1 MIPFKSCSPAVFFQ
15 LPLANLSFKDL
26 HSGNEKWIR
35 EKVKADIMIKRM
47 NERDNTNNCIGTTPQ
62 RERGRETYTE
72 EEEHKIL
79 DYILV
84 RERLEAR
91 DWSVGGSSRPP
102 PTIYLTPP
110 YANGIFSPGEFP
122 GNHVWMIMERQGA
135 LPGRSWQSMKERFR
149 RVILR

>member
-1 MIPFKSCSPAVFFQ
+1 MIPLKSCSPAVFFQ

-26 HSGNEKWIR
+26 HSGNEKWIK

-47 NERDNTNNCIGTTPQ
+47 KERENTNNGIGTTPQ

-84 RERLEAR
+84 RERLETR

-110 YANGIFSPGEFP
+110 YANRICFP

>member
-1 MIPFKSCSPAVFFQ
+1 
-15 LPLANLSFKDL
+15 
-26 HSGNEKWIR
+26 
-35 EKVKADIMIKRM
+35 MIKRM

-91 DWSVGGSSRPP
+91 DWSVGGNSRPP
-102 PTIYLTPP
+102 PTIYLAPP
-110 YANGIFSPGEFP
+110 YTNWFFHLVNFQETTSG
-122 GNHVWMIMERQGA
+122 
-135 LPGRSWQSMKERFR
+135 
-149 RVILR
+149 

>member
-1 MIPFKSCSPAVFFQ
+1 
-15 LPLANLSFKDL
+15 
-26 HSGNEKWIR
+26 
-35 EKVKADIMIKRM
+35 MIKRM

-110 YANGIFSPGEFP
+110 YANGICSRGEFP

>member
-35 EKVKADIMIKRM
+35 EKVKADIMTKRM
-47 NERDNTNNCIGTTPQ
+47 NERVNTNNCIGTTPQ

-84 RERLEAR
+84 RERLETR
-91 DWSVGGSSRPP
+91 DWSVGGSSCPLL
-102 PTIYLTPP
+102 TICKHDM
-110 YANGIFSPGEFP
+110 FS
-122 GNHVWMIMERQGA
+122 W
-135 LPGRSWQSMKERFR
+135 
-149 RVILR
+149 